1 MADREKRKY
10 NIIVYN
16 FPEASDNQSD
26 KDLFADFCS
35 SVSKH
40 KGNIN
45 KILRLGKKVPN
56 KHRPLLLGFE
66 HYEDKGLLFCR
77 THLLQHNDQYNDV
90 FIVPDRTKFER
101 EKHKK
106 LVVKLKERQTK
117 GESGLII
124 QNSAVVARPSH
135 PDKQSSTERTNHPTQ
150 SS

>member
-1 MADREKRKY
+1 MANREKRKN

-45 KILRLGKKVPN
+45 KIMRLGKKVPN
-56 KHRPLLLGFE
+56 KHRPLLLSFE
-66 HYEDKGLLFCR
+66 HYEDKGLLFSR

-101 EKHKK
+101 ENI
-106 LVVKLKERQTK
+106 R
-117 GESGLII
+117 
-124 QNSAVVARPSH
+124 N
-135 PDKQSSTERTNHPTQ
+135 
-150 SS
+150 